1 MTACYTNR
9 FGWNRT
15 RFRMAVGNQSQKHT
29 LALSKARN
37 ACLTQHLKRTRILH
51 MAMSGG
57 FPIALVATF
66 TCVYFLIFLSSIVG
80 NSFVLWLCYKLKRQ
94 RESSLTC
101 CIANLAIA
109 DIAFTA
115 LSIFDSIVFLWT
127 WLGGEIT
134 CKLQSFFIEVC
145 YSTSIMTL
153 VLISFERLKAVVDPL
168 SVRLITRKNMLRKLI
183 AVWSV
188 SAVVAS
194 PLLYAYQTQ
203 TDDTGTVSCTNIM
216 FGDIARQ
223 IYYTIHA
230 FYFFLVPLVYM
241 IVVQKRVFLSLRSN
255 VASNTS
261 NTIASM
267 RYKRHYKVAKVLAA
281 LTIAFVI
288 CWSPF
293 MVTRTLLYFHF
304 TNGGY
309 VWRASQLLIDIDID
323 IVKYGLRSNIIRS
336 LRRSYEAVCSKFIQ
350 ENKTAPVSSCGPSPR
365 QTRKSASNGFTSHR
379 TLLYAEK

>member
-1 MTACYTNR
+1 MATNDG
-9 FGWNRT
+9 FSI
-15 RFRMAVGNQSQKHT
+15 AV
-29 LALSKARN
+29 
-37 ACLTQHLKRTRILH
+37 
-51 MAMSGG
+51 
-57 FPIALVATF
+57 VATF

-109 DIAFTA
+109 DVTFTV
-115 LSIFDSIVFLWT
+115 LTIFVLILFLWT
-127 WLGGEIT
+127 WVGGEIF
-134 CKLQSFFIEVC
+134 CKLVSFVIEAC
-145 YSTSIMTL
+145 YSTSILTL

-168 SVRLITRKNMLRKLI
+168 SVRLITKENMLRKLI

-216 FGDIARQ
+216 FGDMARQ

-230 FYFFLVPLVYM
+230 FCFFFVPLVYM
-241 IVVQKRVFLSLRSN
+241 IVVQKRVFLSLRSS
-255 VASNTS
+255 VASNTI
-261 NTIASM
+261 NTISASM

-293 MVTRTLLYFHF
+293 MVTRTMLYFHL

-309 VWRASQLLIDIDID
+309 VWRASQLLILLNTVLDPIL
-323 IVKYGLRSNIIRS
+323 YGVYGEAMRQYARS
-336 LRRSYEAVCSKFIQ
+336 LFKKTRRPLFHRVDPLRGRQ
-350 ENKTAPVSSCGPSPR
+350 ERVQVTDLQATERYFMKKNKP
-365 QTRKSASNGFTSHR
+365 
-379 TLLYAEK
+379 E

>member
-1 MTACYTNR
+1 
-9 FGWNRT
+9 
-15 RFRMAVGNQSQKHT
+15 MAT
-29 LALSKARN
+29 
-37 ACLTQHLKRTRILH
+37 
-51 MAMSGG
+51 SGG

-109 DIAFTA
+109 DVAFTA

-168 SVRLITRKNMLRKLI
+168 SVRLITKKNMLRKLI

-203 TDDTGTVSCTNIM
+203 TDDTGTVSCTNNM

-230 FYFFLVPLVYM
+230 FCFFLVPLVYM
-241 IVVQKRVFLSLRSN
+241 IVVQKRIFLSLSSS

-293 MVTRTLLYFHF
+293 MVTRRLLYFHF

-309 VWRASQLLIDIDID
+309 VWRASQLLIDID

>member
-1 MTACYTNR
+1 M
-9 FGWNRT
+9 
-15 RFRMAVGNQSQKHT
+15 
-29 LALSKARN
+29 
-37 ACLTQHLKRTRILH
+37 
-51 MAMSGG
+51 
-57 FPIALVATF
+57 
-66 TCVYFLIFLSSIVG
+66 
-80 NSFVLWLCYKLKRQ
+80 
-94 RESSLTC
+94 TC

-109 DIAFTA
+109 DVAFTV

-134 CKLQSFFIEVC
+134 CKLQGFFIEAC

-168 SVRLITRKNMLRKLI
+168 SVRLITKENMLRKLI

-230 FYFFLVPLVYM
+230 FCFFLVPLAYM
-241 IVVQKRVFLSLRSN
+241 IVVQKRIFLSLSSS

-281 LTIAFVI
+281 LTIAFVT

-293 MVTRTLLYFHF
+293 MVTRTMMYFHL

-309 VWRASQLLIDIDID
+309 VWRVSQLLILLNTVLDPIL
-323 IVKYGLRSNIIRS
+323 YGVYGESMRRYARS
-336 LRRSYEAVCSKFIQ
+336 LFKKTGWTPFPRVDPLRDRQ
-350 ENKTAPVSSCGPSPR
+350 ETMQVTDSQSMEVLA
-365 QTRKSASNGFTSHR
+365 A
-379 TLLYAEK
+379 

>member
-1 MTACYTNR
+1 
-9 FGWNRT
+9 
-15 RFRMAVGNQSQKHT
+15 MATSD
-29 LALSKARN
+29 
-37 ACLTQHLKRTRILH
+37 
-51 MAMSGG
+51 G
-57 FPIALVATF
+57 FPIALIATF
-66 TCVYFLIFLSSIVG
+66 TCVYFLIFMLSIVG

-109 DIAFTA
+109 DVAFTA

-127 WLGGEIT
+127 WLGGEIS

-168 SVRLITRKNMLRKLI
+168 SVRLITRENMLRKLI

-216 FGDIARQ
+216 FGDLARQ

-230 FYFFLVPLVYM
+230 FCFFFVPLVYM
-241 IVVQKRVFLSLRSN
+241 IVVQKRIFLSLRSS
-255 VASNTS
+255 VASNMS
-261 NTIASM
+261 NTTASVH
-267 RYKRHYKVAKVLAA
+267 YKRHYKVARVLAA

-293 MVTRTLLYFHF
+293 MVTRTMMYFHL

-309 VWRASQLLIDIDID
+309 VWRVSQLLIFLNTVLDPIL
-323 IVKYGLRSNIIRS
+323 YGVYGEAMRQYARRLFKKTGRAPFPRVDPLRERQES
-336 LRRSYEAVCSKFIQ
+336 LQVTDSQAIELSFM
-350 ENKTAPVSSCGPSPR
+350 E
-365 QTRKSASNGFTSHR
+365 
-379 TLLYAEK
+379 